1 MLTTDEDKKESKWK
15 LVKIYYAEYNLYVSR
30 CFGKYLIQFLMLN
43 FVCVC
48 GWFLNSYWYY
58 QPG

>member
-1 MLTTDEDKKESKWK
+1 MLTTDEDKNESKWK
-15 LVKIYYAEYNLYVSR
+15 LVKIYYVEYNLYVSR
-30 CFGKYLIQFLMLN
+30 CFGKYLIHFLMLN

-48 GWFLNSYWYY
+48 EWCLHSYWYY